1 MRSQLKKQLKG
12 RGNLYQGN
20 TLICDVTYEIQL
32 FWKLVEKN
40 TRKGSGQELQA
51 CYGYL
56 YASGYLF
63 DFLGQEM
70 TLHLEDG
77 SYLDCVVEDWNKG
90 RLEITCK
97 KPYS

>member
-1 MRSQLKKQLKG
+1 MRSQLREELRG
-12 RGNLYQGN
+12 RGNLYQGDR
-20 TLICDVTYEIQL
+20 LICDVTYEIHVYQGL
-32 FWKLVEKN
+32 VKKNARQASEGKLK
-40 TRKGSGQELQA
+40 A

-63 DFLGQEM
+63 NLLGQEM

-77 SYLDCVVEDWNKG
+77 RYLDCVAEVWKIG

-97 KPYS
+97 KLHS